1 MAQLNLHHFSIIK
14 TPVLGLILC
23 AMLLCGKVHS
33 YQLYNT
39 QADTAAAR
47 SFFACAM
54 DFQKRA
60 QYDSAIVFFDSAGI
74 IYATMNRI
82 GDQVRCITKKA
93 ECLQSKGNYN
103 KALTSLQ
110 IDKEAEQ
117 KLLKEAP
124 LVAAQ
129 RLMIIGSL
137 YREQGK
143 YDTALVVAHDAF
155 DILQNNPSSSVDLE
169 WDMYTLFAGIF
180 LNVGEHDSALAYNH
194 RALKLFPTPQGEQ
207 QLKISASY
215 NGIAGIYE
223 TRGDYQKALD
233 YFTQSLKIRKLVLGE
248 NHPDIANLYNNVA
261 AIYFRSGDYDLALD
275 YYLKSLSIMNETLAN
290 DHPSFGIR
298 YNNIAMAY
306 RGKKEFD
313 KALEFG
319 LKSKSIFVTK
329 LGDKHP
335 NVAGVVNN
343 IGRTYSDMK
352 QYGRALV
359 SYQEAFS
366 IWKEKF
372 GERHSNVTQSY
383 FNIGEAYGN
392 LKDFDKAKAWLE
404 KSLVIRREILGEKNV
419 KVAQSYNAL
428 GNLYTDWSKTDS
440 ALQYYQ
446 QGILSLI
453 DGVSDSNFYDNPR
466 IIKSISDV
474 DLLVSLSG
482 KAKILFIRGI
492 RKGNISDLRAS
503 LNTYEHALKLVDN
516 IRRGFGTEG
525 SKIQLSQMFFDV
537 YEQSIS
543 VALKLFELTKD
554 DLYTSKAFSV
564 AERSKANILLDAVSE
579 LNAKQFAGIP
589 DSLLE
594 QESALKIDL
603 TYNET
608 LLQKEKDKK
617 EKASKVKIEQL
628 ENTLFDLK
636 RQYERLIDKFDK
648 EYPNYYSL
656 KHQSENVSIRDVQEH
671 LPDNKTALLEYVV
684 GDSTVTIFLVTK
696 NRYIVKSQ
704 RSVSLTPLVK
714 QFRRSIQNVES
725 EEYVNLSYK
734 LYTQLLAPVQTS
746 LKEIQKLYIIPDGI
760 LNYLPFEALVT
771 KRHSKTMPVNF
782 SNLPYVIKQ
791 YEISYQ
797 VSARFI
803 HDEQTKQ
810 NINGKYSFVGMAPV
824 FADRPSHSKNVYTAS
839 ADRIT
844 RSRMVDGERFVELK
858 ESENEVKSIFNLFDL
873 QQKSAKIYL
882 HNEAKESVLKSNI
895 IWNYRFIHI
904 ATHGVINEEKPKLS
918 AIIFAAPENDS
929 SEDGVLYSGEIYNLR
944 LNADLVVLSACETGL
959 GTIVK
964 GEGILGFT
972 RGFMYA
978 GAQNLLVSL
987 WQVADKSTAELMIQ
1001 FYRNIFKKQSYPSAL
1016 RNAKLAMIKNGK
1028 YAHPVEW
1035 SPFVLTGK

>member
-1 MAQLNLHHFSIIK
+1 MVQSNFHTFSRTK
-14 TPVLGLILC
+14 TSALVLMLCTIL
-23 AMLLCGKVHS
+23 LYSKTHS

-39 QADTAAAR
+39 QADSSAAH
-47 SFFACAM
+47 SFFVHAI

-60 QYDSAIVFFDSAGI
+60 QYDSAIVFFDTAGT
-74 IYATMNRI
+74 IYATLNKI
-82 GDQVRCITKKA
+82 DDQVRCITKKA
-93 ECLQSKGNYN
+93 ECLQSKGNYA
-103 KALTSLQ
+103 KAIASLQ
-110 IDKEAEQ
+110 IDKATEQ

-124 LVAAQ
+124 LIAAQ
-129 RLMIIGSL
+129 RLMMFGSL

-143 YDTALVVAHDAF
+143 YDTALVVAHNAL
-155 DILQNNPSSSVDLE
+155 DILQNNPSLSVDLE

-180 LNVGEHDSALAYNH
+180 FSVGEYDSSLAYNH
-194 RALKLFPTPQGEQ
+194 RALKLFPAAQGEQ

-215 NGIAGIYE
+215 NGIAGTYE

-233 YFTQSLKIRKLVLGE
+233 YFSRSLEIRKLVLGE
-248 NHPDIANLYNNVA
+248 KHPDIANLYNNVA
-261 AIYFRSGDYDLALD
+261 AIYFRSGDYDLALE
-275 YYLKSLSIMNETLAN
+275 YYLKSLSIMNETLPI

-319 LKSKSIFVTK
+319 SQSKFIFVKK

-352 QYGRALV
+352 QYDRALE
-359 SYQEAFS
+359 SYQQALS

-372 GERHSNVTQSY
+372 GEKHVNVTQSF

-392 LKDFDKAKAWLE
+392 LKEYEKAKMWLE
-404 KSLVIRREILGEKNV
+404 KSLLIRREMLGENNV

-428 GNLYTDWSKTDS
+428 GSVYTDWNKLDS
-440 ALQYYQ
+440 ALQFYQ
-446 QGILSLI
+446 KAIYTLVESPK
-453 DGVSDSNFYDNPR
+453 DSNLYDIP
-466 IIKSISDV
+466 ITIKSISDF

-482 KAKILFIRGI
+482 KAKVLFMQGI
-492 RKGNISDLRAS
+492 IQKNISDLRTS
-503 LNTYEHALKLVDN
+503 LNTYEHALELVDN

-525 SKIQLSQMFFDV
+525 SKMQLSQMSFDI
-537 YEQSIS
+537 YEQTIS
-543 VALKLFELTKD
+543 VALKLFEFTKD

-603 TYNET
+603 TFKET
-608 LLQKEKDKK
+608 QLQKEKDKK
-617 EKASKVKIEQL
+617 EKASKTKSEQL

-636 RQYERLIDKFDK
+636 RQYERLIVKFEK
-648 EYPNYYSL
+648 EYPDYYSL
-656 KHQSENVSIRDVQEH
+656 KHQSENVSVRDIQEH
-671 LPDNKTALLEYVV
+671 LPDNKTAILEYVV

-696 NRYIVKSQ
+696 NRCIVKSQ
-704 RSVSLTPLVK
+704 RSTSLTSLVK

-725 EEYVNLSYK
+725 EEYVNLSYR

-746 LKEIQKLYIIPDGI
+746 LKGIQKLYIIPDGI
-760 LNYLPFEALVT
+760 LNYLPFEALIT
-771 KRHSKTMPVNF
+771 KSHSKTAPVNF
-782 SNLPYVIKQ
+782 AAIPYLIKQ

-797 VSARFI
+797 VSARFF
-803 HDEQTKQ
+803 HDEQRKKQ
-810 NINGKYSFVGMAPV
+810 IDENYSFIGMAPV
-824 FADRPSHSKNVYTAS
+824 FSDRPSHSKNIYTTS
-839 ADRIT
+839 VDRIT
-844 RSRMVDGERFVELK
+844 RSRTVDGEQFVELK
-858 ESENEVKSIFNLFDL
+858 ESENEVKIIFNLFNVRK
-873 QQKSAKIYL
+873 KSAKVFL
-882 HNEAKESVLKSNI
+882 HNEAKESNLKSNDI
-895 IWNYRFIHI
+895 QQYRFIHI
-904 ATHGVINEEKPKLS
+904 ATHGIINEEKPNLS
-918 AIIFAAPENDS
+918 GIIFSAPENNS

-972 RGFMYA
+972 RGFMYS

-987 WQVADKSTAELMIQ
+987 WQVADKSTAELMVQ
-1001 FYRNIFKKQSYPSAL
+1001 FYQNIFKKQSYPTAL
-1016 RNAKLAMIKNGK
+1016 RNAKLEMIKQGK

>member
-1 MAQLNLHHFSIIK
+1 MQNPSKLANDVENRLISYKTDQYVSIKFPSFSNMK
-14 TPVLGLILC
+14 TSTLVLIFCL
-23 AMLLCGKVHS
+23 MLFYSKVHS
-33 YQLYNT
+33 HQLFNIQT
-39 QADTAAAR
+39 DTSAAR
-47 SFFACAM
+47 SFFSHAI
-54 DFQKRA
+54 DFQKKA
-60 QYDSAIVFFDSAGI
+60 QYDSAIVFFDSAGT
-74 IYATMNRI
+74 IYAKINRI

-93 ECLQSKGNYN
+93 ECLQSKGNYD
-103 KALTSLQ
+103 KGLATLQ
-110 IDKEAEQ
+110 IDKEIER
-117 KLLKEAP
+117 KLLNEEP
-124 LVAAQ
+124 LIAAQ
-129 RLMIIGSL
+129 RLMMIGSL

-143 YDTALVVAHDAF
+143 YDTALVVARDAF
-155 DILQNNPSSSVDLE
+155 GILQNNPSSSVDLK

-180 LNVGEHDSALAYNH
+180 LSVGEHDSALAYNH
-194 RALKLFPTPQGEQ
+194 RALKLFPTPQEEQ

-233 YFTQSLKIRKLVLGE
+233 YFSKSLEIRKLVLGE
-248 NHPDIANLYNNVA
+248 KHPDIANLYNNVA
-261 AIYFRSGDYDLALD
+261 AIYFRSGDFDLALE

-319 LKSKSIFVTK
+319 LKSKSIFVKK

-352 QYGRALV
+352 QYERALA
-359 SYQEAFS
+359 SYQNAFL

-372 GERHSNVTQSY
+372 GEKHSNVTQSY

-404 KSLVIRREILGEKNV
+404 KSLLIRREMLGEKNV

-453 DGVSDSNFYDNPR
+453 DGASDSNVYDNPT

-482 KAKILFIRGI
+482 KAKILFMHGI
-492 RKGNISDLRAS
+492 RRENISDLRTS
-503 LNTYEHALKLVDN
+503 LNTYEHALELVDN

-608 LLQKEKDKK
+608 QLQREKDKK
-617 EKASKVKIEQL
+617 EKASKVKLNKWRIH
-628 ENTLFDLK
+628 
-636 RQYERLIDKFDK
+636 
-648 EYPNYYSL
+648 YS
-656 KHQSENVSIRDVQEH
+656 I
-671 LPDNKTALLEYVV
+671 
-684 GDSTVTIFLVTK
+684 
-696 NRYIVKSQ
+696 
-704 RSVSLTPLVK
+704 
-714 QFRRSIQNVES
+714 
-725 EEYVNLSYK
+725 
-734 LYTQLLAPVQTS
+734 
-746 LKEIQKLYIIPDGI
+746 
-760 LNYLPFEALVT
+760 
-771 KRHSKTMPVNF
+771 
-782 SNLPYVIKQ
+782 
-791 YEISYQ
+791 
-797 VSARFI
+797 
-803 HDEQTKQ
+803 
-810 NINGKYSFVGMAPV
+810 
-824 FADRPSHSKNVYTAS
+824 
-839 ADRIT
+839 
-844 RSRMVDGERFVELK
+844 
-858 ESENEVKSIFNLFDL
+858 
-873 QQKSAKIYL
+873 
-882 HNEAKESVLKSNI
+882 
-895 IWNYRFIHI
+895 
-904 ATHGVINEEKPKLS
+904 
-918 AIIFAAPENDS
+918 
-929 SEDGVLYSGEIYNLR
+929 
-944 LNADLVVLSACETGL
+944 
-959 GTIVK
+959 
-964 GEGILGFT
+964 
-972 RGFMYA
+972 
-978 GAQNLLVSL
+978 
-987 WQVADKSTAELMIQ
+987 
-1001 FYRNIFKKQSYPSAL
+1001 
-1016 RNAKLAMIKNGK
+1016 
-1028 YAHPVEW
+1028 
-1035 SPFVLTGK
+1035 